1 MRPWWYICLG
11 LYLLAID
18 LPTVLYNYITQMY
31 VILLMCK
38 PYIIISLYIS
48 CLKPEAFIYI
58 FACGSPVCTVSIY
71 ILTMPGYFTLRVL
84 FLLCWNTGHRQPQ
97 KCTGPLIH
105 TTFTKNAV
113 LIAQA
118 WATSIYIGLICYKQQ
133 KFPSAP
139 QAIPRELAV
148 VVCSYAN
155 IPRRYSICL

>member
-1 MRPWWYICLG
+1 MQ
-11 LYLLAID
+11 AIYHYKFVYK
-18 LPTVLYNYITQMY
+18 LFETRSIH
-31 VILLMCK
+31 
-38 PYIIISLYIS
+38 
-48 CLKPEAFIYI
+48 I
-58 FACGSPVCTVSIY
+58 FACGSPAQFQYTFY
-71 ILTMPGYFTLRVL
+71 ITMPGYFTLRVL

-97 KCTGPLIH
+97 TCTGPLIH

-118 WATSIYIGLICYKQQ
+118 RATSIYIGLICYKQQ

-155 IPRRYSICL
+155 VPQRYSICL